1 MRAKIINRNS
11 IEVISIESKLTSIN
25 MLYKSKIEELG
36 VTDDV
41 VVKLLSIGEDH
52 LSKENKELLR
62 KRRKLDEDNR
72 KLLLDLD
79 SYKEYI
85 PSKEPSD
92 LSEFDS
98 VVPFYVEENGIIY
111 QKWEV
116 KHNDERK
123 VKFEI
128 ERVKRELGSSD
139 YKIVKCM
146 EAKLSD
152 RKIPYDLNQLT
163 AERQEMRDRI
173 NQLEVLISE

>member
-1 MRAKIINRNS
+1 MRARIINRSS
-11 IEVISIESKLTSIN
+11 IEVINIESKLTSIN
-25 MLYKSKIEELG
+25 MLYKAKIEELG

-41 VVKLLSIGEDH
+41 VVKLLSIGENH

-62 KRRKLDEDNR
+62 KRRELDEDNR
-72 KLLLDLD
+72 KMLLNLD

-85 PSKEPSD
+85 PSKKPD
-92 LSEFDS
+92 VSEFDS
-98 VVPFYVEENGIIY
+98 AVPFYVEENGIIY
-111 QKWEV
+111 QKWEI

-128 ERVKRELGSSD
+128 ERLKRELGSSD

-163 AERQEMRDRI
+163 TERQDMRDRI